1 MSSNHWNWSSEFEIP
16 SDTSATTSAIDALLD
31 RLRAAEWS
39 ERDVFG
45 VHLALE
51 EALVN
56 AIKHGNAEHP
66 DKRVRVVY
74 RLSEDCVAIDIADEG
89 RGFNPDAVPDPTAA
103 DQLELPTGRGIM
115 LMKSY
120 MSRVEYSA
128 KGNAVRMEKIRGP
141 LETRL

>member
-1 MSSNHWNWSSEFEIP
+1 MSSDHWNWSSEFEIP
-16 SDTSATTSAIDALLD
+16 SDTAATSSAIDALLD
-31 RLRAAEWS
+31 RLRADGWS
-39 ERDVFG
+39 ERDIFG

-56 AIKHGNAEHP
+56 AIKHGNGEHP
-66 DKRVRVVY
+66 DKLVRVAY
-74 RLSEDCVAIDIADEG
+74 RLSDDCVAIDIADEG

-120 MSRVEYSA
+120 MSRVAYNA
-128 KGNAVRMEKIRGP
+128 KGNAVRMEKLRI
-141 LETRL
+141 TI